1 MGNSLSFVGRLG
13 KDAET
18 REAGSTTVTSFSIAN
33 NVGFGDKKQTMWY
46 DCSLW
51 GKQGE
56 RMAQYLKKGTMVFVS
71 GEFSEREY
79 KDKIYKQLEVK
90 CIDFTPAASRAS
102 CPVIYLPLYIATRN
116 TAPTLSMS
124 LN

>member
-33 NVGFGDKKQTMWY
+33 NVGFGDRKQTLWY

-71 GEFSEREY
+71 GEFSEKEY

-90 CIDFTPAASRAS
+90 CIDFAGGKSGES
-102 CPVIYLPLYIATRN
+102 GN
-116 TAPTLSMS
+116 SSTAPDTYVDEDVPF
-124 LN
+124 